1 MSNETQTTG
10 RGARIAI
17 TAVLAVAA
25 IGAYHGIV
33 NYENYGD
40 KLEKIEAD
48 MATLVENNNS
58 MVAASTAAT
67 AAAQEALA
75 AATKATEDAA
85 AATRAARS
93 AAAAAPAGEG
103 AAAAAGLFSEEQIA
117 RGEEAYQSICAMCHG
132 DDVANSFST
141 YSGSANDMMAAFIGL
156 GMPATNPGG
165 LPPQQYIDIAAY
177 IFNKGGIAPGAEVL
191 VGSAE
196 ADQALN

>member
-1 MSNETQTTG
+1 MSNETKSN
-10 RGARIAI
+10 RGVTIAV

-33 NYENYGD
+33 NYENYGE

-48 MATLVENNNS
+48 MATLVENNNAL
-58 MVAASTAAT
+58 VAASTAAST
-67 AAAQEALA
+67 AAQEALA

-93 AAAAAPAGEG
+93 AAAAPAGEG
-103 AAAAAGLFSEEQIA
+103 AAAAAGLFSEEQVA
-117 RGEEAYQSICAMCHG
+117 RGEAAYQAICAMCHG

-141 YSGSANDMMAAFIGL
+141 FSGSANDLMNTFIGL

-165 LPPQQYIDIAAY
+165 LPAQEYIDIAAY
-177 IFNKGGIAPGAEVL
+177 IFNLGGLPTGAEV
-191 VGSAE
+191 VAGSPE